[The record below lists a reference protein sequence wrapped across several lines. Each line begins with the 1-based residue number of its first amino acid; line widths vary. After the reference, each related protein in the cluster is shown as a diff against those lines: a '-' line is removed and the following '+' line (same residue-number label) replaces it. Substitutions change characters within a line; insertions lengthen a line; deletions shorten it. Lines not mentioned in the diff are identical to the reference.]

1 MFVLNDEL
9 YKKLGVLGFTGTL
22 VERMYKHLASL
33 GHTQLSIVDRLGK
46 VGGYKAYTEFVLT
59 L

>member
-1 MFVLNDEL
+1 MFVINDEL
-9 YKKLGVLGFTGTL
+9 YQKLGDLGYTGTL
-22 VERMYKHLASL
+22 VERMYKHLKDL

-46 VGGYKAYTEFVLT
+46 EGGYKAYTEFVLS